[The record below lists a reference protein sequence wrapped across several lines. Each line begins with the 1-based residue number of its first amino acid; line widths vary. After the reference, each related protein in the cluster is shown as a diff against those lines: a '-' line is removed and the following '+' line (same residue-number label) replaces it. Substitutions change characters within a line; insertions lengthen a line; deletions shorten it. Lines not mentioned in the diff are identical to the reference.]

1 MNIFKE
7 APGARPEDGREALK
21 RRWLRGSDRYRREVA
36 LLVGAGSGRGRDVRR
51 ALQKW
56 SRERRLNVMRMA
68 AFYAA
73 GDTIVAAGMDP
84 DSDVGS
90 YVNGMVRGDIH
101 HIINSVRPLVRMVR
115 RLS

>member
-1 MNIFKE
+1 MNILKE
-7 APGARPEDGREALK
+7 APDARPEDSRKALK

-36 LLVGAGSGRGRDVRR
+36 LLVGAASGRGRDVRR

-73 GDTIVAAGMDP
+73 GDSIVAAGMDP
-84 DSDVGS
+84 ESGVGG
-90 YVNGMVRGDIH
+90 YVNRMVRGDEH
-101 HIINSVRPLVRMVR
+101 RIINSVRPLVRMAR